1 MQEKE
6 QKISPIK
13 QRILQF
19 ADKLGVSKRKFY
31 EEIGVSRGTLEA
43 KTGITEDVLAKFI
56 ANFPEVSIDWL
67 LLGKGEMLRNNE
79 QVSNAGTNQF
89 EKNIDTLYYLIDLQ
103 KEKIAQLEK
112 ELCIER
118 EKVAS
123 LSNATNTEH
132 ILL

>member
-1 MQEKE
+1 MAKIKDRVVEYLKINGITKQEFCE
-6 QKISPIK
+6 
-13 QRILQF
+13 
-19 ADKLGVSKRKFY
+19 
-31 EEIGVSRGTLEA
+31 
-43 KTGITEDVLAKFI
+43 KTGISY
-56 ANFPEVSIDWL
+56 ANMTGKSLQSELGGEQIYEILQIFPSLNPDWL

>member
-1 MQEKE
+1 M
-6 QKISPIK
+6 
-13 QRILQF
+13 
-19 ADKLGVSKRKFY
+19 
-31 EEIGVSRGTLEA
+31 
-43 KTGITEDVLAKFI
+43 AKFI